1 MGIGKWWMEQNRE
14 DTDALSVR
22 DFRGQRTT
30 TVPTAEQ
37 RWMRWKKMADIKSG
51 TLDEIIDRRDV
62 TELKDRGLPKSW
74 KCPHCGKRNKM
85 DEFAEEL
92 LMRYFKVFRHCEDC
106 GYVHMWELT
115 LTENFK
121 NEVVQ
126 YLLQEMRNGKTD

>member
-1 MGIGKWWMEQNRE
+1 M
-14 DTDALSVR
+14 
-22 DFRGQRTT
+22 
-30 TVPTAEQ
+30 AE
-37 RWMRWKKMADIKSG
+37 IKSG
-51 TLDEIIDRRDV
+51 TIDEIIDRRDV

-92 LMRYFKVFRHCEDC
+92 LMRYFKVFRHCENC

-126 YLLQEMRNGKTD
+126 YLLQELLQERRNGEID